1 MRTLHSAELLVPGP
15 GSAPLP
21 DGAVLVEGDRIAALG
36 PFAELAERHPH
47 ARARRWPG
55 LLTPGLLVRGADELL
70 ERTYYPDDPYEVT
83 ELGADPISGEAALEE
98 LKMTEARWGNSARR
112 GTQKLLARGVVAVT
126 GRFTVPAVRTAV
138 VRSGLTVL
146 PAVAAVEGTAPG
158 TSPGASAGAAP
169 RTAPSLD
176 PLAGRETAGEAFY
189 GVLETGAPARFAV
202 FAVADEAAL
211 LELGATT
218 CVATVISGRL
228 LHRRR

>member
-1 MRTLHSAELLVPGP
+1 MLTLHTAELLVAGP

-21 DGAVLVEGDRIAALG
+21 GGAVLVEGDRIAGVG
-36 PFAELAERHPH
+36 PFADLAAAYPH

-55 LLTPGLLVRGADELL
+55 VLTPGLLVRGGDVLL

-83 ELGADPISGEAALEE
+83 ELGTDPISGAAELEE

-126 GRFTVPAVRTAV
+126 GRFTIPAVRTAV

-146 PAVAAVEGTAPG
+146 PPAASTP
-158 TSPGASAGAAP
+158 T
-169 RTAPSLD
+169 TPSLD
-176 PLAGRETAGEAFY
+176 PFAGRGAAEEAFY
-189 GVLETGAPARFAV
+189 GVLEAGAPARFAV
-202 FAVADEAAL
+202 FAVADAGELAAR
-211 LELGATT
+211 GATS
-218 CVATVISGRL
+218 CVATVIGGRL

>member
-1 MRTLHSAELLVPGP
+1 MRTLHSAELLLPGP
-15 GSAPLP
+15 GSAPVP

-36 PFAELAERHPH
+36 PFTELAESHPH

-138 VRSGLTVL
+138 VRSGLTIL
-146 PAVAAVEGTAPG
+146 PPAASGPTP
-158 TSPGASAGAAP
+158 
-169 RTAPSLD
+169 PSLD
-176 PLAGRETAGEAFY
+176 PLAGRETAGQAFY
-189 GVLETGAPARFAV
+189 GVLEPGAPARFAV
-202 FAVADEAAL
+202 FAVADETAL
-211 LELGATT
+211 LERGATT

>member
-1 MRTLHSAELLVPGP
+1 MRTLHSAELLLPGPGPGP
-15 GSAPLP
+15 GSAPVP

-36 PFAELAERHPH
+36 PFADLAERYPH

-55 LLTPGLLVRGADELL
+55 LLTPGLLVRGADDLL
-70 ERTYYPDDPYEVT
+70 ERTYYPDDPYEVA
-83 ELGADPISGEAALEE
+83 ELGADPLSRAAALEE

-138 VRSGLTVL
+138 SRSGLTIL
-146 PAVAAVEGTAPG
+146 PPAAHEGT
-158 TSPGASAGAAP
+158 
-169 RTAPSLD
+169 PSLD
-176 PLAGRETAGEAFY
+176 PLAGRDAAGQAFY

-202 FAVADEAAL
+202 FAVADEAEL
-211 LELGATT
+211 LERGATT